1 MNILENTLSL
11 NKNILL
17 LDNSIDSDSIEIE
30 YLKKHFCGLVYEN
43 SNFLNN
49 IDTYNN
55 LLLYLTGNI
64 EQINLPKNSN
74 ITIYIIKQLSYNI
87 YLDHKHEIID
97 INSVPINIHNVGV
110 FIEQFFDHNKDYF
123 KLIEN
128 EHTFQNLTESNK
140 DGIALRTGIY
150 LSRITKQTDDNLK
163 FNILRCSTNLDGT
176 TEGFRETDNEIVNS
190 VNHIASFFF
199 DQKTD
204 LNHVLAQI
212 YENRVMTENNKRR
225 EKKARIKDHSDKTED
240 MPRNG
245 LIAFCSFYKD
255 YDSNKYKNSDCLT
268 KMRFRLKSCIKDD
281 TELTKQFDI
290 ILYPNSVFLISL
302 WTNRLYTH
310 EIVPSHL
317 PTEKIPTRLGYV
329 IRCSK
334 REVIYDGL
342 KSRTYII
349 EDDIKRELIEPTVE
363 DIANLKE
370 AYFHENMYDKIMNY
384 DDFYFSLNK
393 GDYMKPIVYLE
404 DH

>member
-11 NKNILL
+11 NRNILL
-17 LDNSIDSDSIEIE
+17 LDAFIDSIEIE

-43 SNFLNN
+43 INLNN
-49 IDTYNN
+49 IETSNSI
-55 LLLYLTGNI
+55 LLYLTGNI

-87 YLDHKHEIID
+87 NLDHKYEIID
-97 INSVPINIHNVGV
+97 ISSVPINIHNVGV
-110 FIEQFFDHNKDYF
+110 FIEQFFDQNKDYF

-128 EHTFQNLTESNK
+128 EHTFQNITESNK

-150 LSRITKQTDDNLK
+150 LSRITKQSEYNLK
-163 FNILRCSTNLDGT
+163 FNILRCSTILDGP

-190 VNHIASFFF
+190 VNQIASCFF

-212 YENRVMTENNKRR
+212 YENRVVTEDINRR
-225 EKKARIKDHSDKTED
+225 EKKVRIKDHSDKTED

-245 LIAFCSFYKD
+245 LIAFCSFYKN
-255 YDSNKYKNSDCLT
+255 YDSNKYKSSDCLT
-268 KMRFRLKSCIKDD
+268 KMRFRLKPCVKDD
-281 TELTKQFDI
+281 TELAKQFDI
-290 ILYPNSVFLISL
+290 ILHPNSVFLISL

-317 PTEKIPTRLGYV
+317 PTEKIPTRLEYV

-334 REVIYDGL
+334 REVIYDEL

-349 EDDIKRELIEPTVE
+349 EDDINRRLVEPTSE

-393 GDYMKPIVYLE
+393 GDYMKPIV
-404 DH
+404 H